1 MRRYELVS
9 GAFFSLLALVQ
20 LTRVVLG
27 WPVQVAA
34 VSVPVWVSVLACL
47 VAGSFA
53 FGHSAARGA
62 PADGRKPRRSERHRS
77 RLRTSG
83 ARGPLRCDPAP
94 TR

>member
-9 GAFFSLLALVQ
+9 GMFFSLLALVQ

-34 VSVPVWVSVLACL
+34 VPVPVWASVLAFL

-53 FGHSAARGA
+53 VWAF
-62 PADGRKPRRSERHRS
+62 RSS
-77 RLRTSG
+77 RVAS
-83 ARGPLRCDPAP
+83 
-94 TR
+94 